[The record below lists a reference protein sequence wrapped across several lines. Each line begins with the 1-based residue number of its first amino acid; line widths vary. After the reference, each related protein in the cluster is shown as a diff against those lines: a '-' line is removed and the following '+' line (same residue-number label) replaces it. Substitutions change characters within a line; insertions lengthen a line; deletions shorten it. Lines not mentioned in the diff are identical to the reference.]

1 MENNKLNSYGIYE
14 ENKYEQSHVTHSEF
28 ALNEKNV
35 DQRFTYIE
43 KQLEEIK
50 EEIKESRK
58 DLREH
63 KRWLIGSVVVP
74 SIAIAI
80 SVFSLIATFFN

>member
-1 MENNKLNSYGIYE
+1 MVHMNYLP
-14 ENKYEQSHVTHSEF
+14 
-28 ALNEKNV
+28 NV

-58 DLREH
+58 DLKEH
-63 KRWLIGSVVVP
+63 KRWLIGSVVVS